1 MTECR
6 TCELVERRD
15 AGAAPAWDEIVRTP
29 GWDLAHADNSGLEG
43 WMVLVVRRH
52 ITAIAELTDAEAQ
65 ELGPLL
71 KRVSQA
77 LHEVIGCVKT
87 YVAQFAES
95 PLHPHVHVHVI
106 PRSGEQ
112 ADELR
117 GPRIFS
123 QLGVPEERRVPE
135 ARMDEIAAAMR
146 AHLSA

>member
-15 AGAAPAWDEIVRTP
+15 AGAAPAWDRIARTP
-29 GWDLAHADNSGLEG
+29 GWDLVHAYDSAIEG

-52 ITAIAELTDAEAQ
+52 ITAVAELSDAEAQ

-71 KRVSQA
+71 KQVSHT
-77 LHEVIGCVKT
+77 LHEVVGCAKT

-95 PLHPHVHVHVI
+95 PHHPHVHVHVI

-123 QLGVPEERRVPE
+123 QLGVPEGRRVPE
-135 ARMDEIAAAMR
+135 ARMHEIAAAMR